1 MDGSLPLQETL
12 VLERRQLDGREPFRR
27 QRRPEERIRCLGVMM
42 DFVKPAEML
51 LFLRRAVQTRTQ
63 VVIANQNSHSL
74 YLGRRDPALRAFLD
88 SADLVQVDSM
98 PVILWSRLLGRRAR
112 RFHRSTYLD
121 WRDGFWK
128 LAQAEGWRV
137 SYLGGSPGVAET
149 AARRIRIAYPGVSLQ
164 VRDGYFDAAPGS
176 PENTAVVRTINAFS
190 PDVLMVGMGMP
201 RQELW
206 IARNRAGLNARALL
220 PVGAAFDY
228 EAGVQAE
235 APRWTG
241 RFGVEW
247 AYRLAKDPKRL
258 FARYCIEPWFLTG
271 ALASDLAGRVG
282 ELAALR
288 AVSPD
293 SGAPQAGAPPA
304 AGEAGRD
311 LATAWRT
318 RR

>member
-1 MDGSLPLQETL
+1 MDGSLPLQDPL
-12 VLERRQLDGREPFRR
+12 VLERRQLDAREPFRR
-27 QRRPEERIRCLGVMM
+27 QRRPEERIRCLGVVM

-51 LFLRRAVQTRTQ
+51 LFLRRAVQARTQ

-74 YLGRRDPALRAFLD
+74 YLGRRDAELRAFLE

-121 WRDGFWK
+121 WRDGFWT

-137 SYLGGSPGVAET
+137 TYLGGAPGVAEK
-149 AARRIRIAYPGVSLQ
+149 AARRLRIDFPGVNLQ

-176 PENTAVVRTINAFS
+176 AQNAAVVEMLNAYS
-190 PDVLMVGMGMP
+190 PDVLLVGMGMP

-206 IARNRAGLNARALL
+206 IAQNRARLNARALL

-241 RFGVEW
+241 RLGIEW

-258 FARYCIEPWFLTG
+258 FSRYCIEPWFLTG
-271 ALASDLAGRVG
+271 ALLGDLIAR
-282 ELAALR
+282 LAEVR
-288 AVSPD
+288 APREAA
-293 SGAPQAGAPPA
+293 APAPA
-304 AGEAGRD
+304 KTGND
-311 LATAWRT
+311 LVAAWRT